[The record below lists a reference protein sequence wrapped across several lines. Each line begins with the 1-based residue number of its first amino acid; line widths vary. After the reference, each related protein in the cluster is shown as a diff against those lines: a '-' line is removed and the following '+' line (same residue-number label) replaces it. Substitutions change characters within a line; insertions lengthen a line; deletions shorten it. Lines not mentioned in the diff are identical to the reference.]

1 MPWLLRH
8 HRYRRHVREIDL
20 ATDAPRSFL
29 TFMRAN
35 RLLFVAGLVG
45 GLALSD
51 LPAADSA
58 PETPK
63 KPVATN
69 YQGVT
74 VEDPFQWLEEDN
86 EPQVKAWSAAQNQR
100 TRQYLDK
107 LPDRAAIEK
116 QLTEWYAKI
125 SPSYFSLVSRPGIL
139 FVMKFQP
146 PKQQPL
152 LVTLA
157 SADDLKSERVGI
169 DPNVLDAKGTT
180 AIDWFVP
187 SLDGKRV
194 AVSLSKGGSEDGT
207 LRFYETAAGKALP
220 DTIAHV
226 QYPTAG
232 GSAAWNAD
240 GTGVYYTRF
249 PRKGERPD
257 ADLNFYQQIYFH
269 KLGTSDT
276 EDTYSIGKDFPR
288 IAEIALE
295 SSRDGKYILATV
307 ANGDG
312 GDFAHYLL
320 GPDGTWKQVTQ
331 FSDQIKAARLG
342 RDNALYLLSRADA
355 PRGKILRLP
364 LEVPELKNAAEIVAS
379 GDAVI
384 EHIVPST
391 DALYVGDLLGGPSQ
405 IRRFDL
411 NGKNEMV
418 IPIPQISAVQE
429 MLALED
435 GSLLFRDVNYTEPAA
450 WFHCASEKT
459 EPVKTALRNTS
470 PVSFADIDVRREF
483 ATSKDGTKI
492 PLNIIFQK
500 GMKRDG
506 HNPTLLYGYGGYGI
520 SMSPSF
526 DFTRRLWFDR
536 GGVYVVANI
545 RGGDEFGEEWHKAGN
560 LTKKQNVF
568 DDFAAAAEYLIK
580 ENYTRP
586 EKLTMQGGSNGGLL
600 MGAMITQHPDLMRA
614 VVSQVGIYDMLRVE
628 LAPNGAFNVTEFGT
642 VKDPEQ
648 FKALYAYSPY
658 HHVVDGTKYPG
669 ILMMTGAN
677 DGRVAPYHSRKMI
690 ARLDEANKSEN
701 PILLRTSSSAGH
713 GMGTA
718 LSERIKQ
725 LADIYAFLFAQ
736 LDMRRMTK
744 YE

>member
-1 MPWLLRH
+1 MK
-8 HRYRRHVREIDL
+8 
-20 ATDAPRSFL
+20 
-29 TFMRAN
+29 AN
-35 RLLFVAGLVG
+35 RLLFLIGALTGLT
-45 GLALSD
+45 LSS
-51 LPAADSA
+51 LPAVES
-58 PETPK
+58 TPQTAK
-63 KPVATN
+63 KPVSNEYAGTM
-69 YQGVT
+69 VD
-74 VEDPFQWLEEDN
+74 DPYQWLEKDDDPE
-86 EPQVKAWSAAQNQR
+86 VKAWSNAQNQR

-107 LPDRAAIEK
+107 LPDRASIER
-116 QLTEWYAKI
+116 QLTEWYAKT
-125 SPSYFSLVSRPGIL
+125 SPSYFSLISRPGIL
-139 FVMKFQP
+139 FAMKFQP

-152 LVTLA
+152 LVTLT
-157 SADDLKSERVGI
+157 SADDLQSEKVVL
-169 DPNVLDAKGTT
+169 DPNALDAKGTT
-180 AIDWFVP
+180 AIDWFVS
-187 SLDGKRV
+187 SLDGTYV

-207 LRFYETAAGKALP
+207 LHFYETATGKALP

-232 GSAAWNAD
+232 GSAAWNGD

-269 KLGTSDT
+269 KLGTPDT
-276 EDTYSIGKDFPR
+276 EDRYSIGKEFPR
-288 IAEIALE
+288 IAEITLE
-295 SSRDGKYILATV
+295 ASRDGKHILATV

-320 GPDGTWKQVTQ
+320 GPDGTWKQITQ
-331 FSDQIKAARLG
+331 FSDEIKIARLG
-342 RDNALYLLSRADA
+342 RDNALYLVSRMDA

-364 LEVPELKNAAEIVAS
+364 LDVPELKNAAEIVA
-379 GDAVI
+379 DVEAVI
-384 EHIVPST
+384 EHIVPSN

-411 NGKNEMV
+411 NGKSETA

-435 GSLLFRDVNYTEPAA
+435 GSLLFRDISYTEPAT
-450 WFHCASEKT
+450 WFRCPNQKT
-459 EPVKTALRNTS
+459 EPVNTALRSTS
-470 PVSFADIDVRREF
+470 PVSFADIEVRREF
-483 ATSKDGTKI
+483 ATSKDSTKI
-492 PLNIIFQK
+492 PLNILYRK

-506 HNPTLLYGYGGYGI
+506 QNPTLLYGYGGYGI
-520 SMSPSF
+520 SMSPNF

-545 RGGDEFGEEWHKAGN
+545 RGGGEFGEEWHKAGN

-580 ENYTRP
+580 EKYTRP
-586 EKLTMQGGSNGGLL
+586 EELAIQGGSNGGLL
-600 MGAMITQHPDLMRA
+600 MGATITQHPDLMRA

-642 VKDPEQ
+642 VKEPEQ

-658 HHVVDGTKYPG
+658 HHVVDGTKYPS

-677 DGRVAPYHSRKMI
+677 DGRVAPYHSRKMT
-690 ARLDEANKSEN
+690 ARLDAANKSSN
-701 PILLRTSSSAGH
+701 PILLRTTSSAGH
-713 GMGTA
+713 GIGTA

-725 LADIYAFLFAQ
+725 YADQYSFLFAQ
-736 LDMRRMTK
+736 LGMPAK
-744 YE
+744 